1 MNKADERLYGMKA
14 EVFKALAHPL
24 RLAVI
29 DALRDGPQCVCEIA
43 EAAGAERSNVS
54 RHLGVMVRAGVLAS
68 RKQGQMVFYKLRT
81 PCVLNFMQCVEG
93 VVRQRAEE
101 AGAMLRSL

>member
-14 EVFKALAHPL
+14 EVFKALGHPL

-29 DALRDGPQCVCEIA
+29 DALRSGPQCVCEIA
-43 EAAGAERSNVS
+43 EATGAERSNIS
-54 RHLGVMVRAGVLAS
+54 RHLALMVHAGVLAS

-81 PCVLNFMQCVEG
+81 PCVLNFMRCVEG
-93 VVRQRAEE
+93 VLRERAKE
-101 AGAMLRSL
+101 ATAMLHSL